1 MEKIGIL
8 YIDDNE
14 YNLTAFKASFRKEY
28 KIFIAN
34 SAEEGFSIL
43 DENKSEIQIIFADYK
58 MPKTSGV
65 NFFESIISQYP
76 DPIRILITGHADI
89 EGVIDAINKGEIYR
103 YIRKPWDEDD
113 IRNTITNAFDIYTTR
128 RQLKLKS
135 EELQKSFEELDRFV
149 YSASHDLRAPLMSI
163 LGLVKVAK
171 LDSMDT
177 NTVYMDMIEKSV
189 YKLDIFIKNII
200 DYHRN
205 KNIEQ
210 VYDFVNFDKLI
221 HDTLENFE
229 YYNEKPN
236 IEFRIN
242 TDQSEEFK
250 SDIPRLKIIFNNLI
264 SNAIKYQKKDKPEQY
279 ISIDATVGGGR
290 ALIQVEDNG
299 IGIQQEHIE
308 SIFQMYFRATN
319 DNAGSGIGL
328 YIVKEAVSKLS
339 GEISVESTIGVG
351 TRFTLNLPNFI

>member
-14 YNLTAFKASFRKEY
+14 YNLTAFKANFRKEY

-34 SAEEGFSIL
+34 SADEGYSIL
-43 DENKSEIQIIFADYK
+43 SENKEEIQIVFADYK
-58 MPKTSGV
+58 MPKINGV
-65 NFFESIISQYP
+65 NFFENIITQYP
-76 DPIRILITGHADI
+76 DTIRILITGHTDI
-89 EGVIDAINKGEIYR
+89 EGVIDAINKGQIYR
-103 YIRKPWDEDD
+103 YIRKPWDEDE
-113 IRNTITNAFDIYTTR
+113 IRNTITNAFEIYNTR
-128 RQLKLKS
+128 KQLKNKS

-171 LDSMDT
+171 LDSKET
-177 NTVYMDMIEKSV
+177 NNIYMDMIEKSV
-189 YKLDIFIKNII
+189 HKLDVFIKNII

-210 VYDFVNFDKLI
+210 IYDFVNFDKLI

-242 TDQSEEFK
+242 AEQNIEFK

-264 SNAIKYQKKDKPEQY
+264 SNAIKYQKKDKPDQY
-279 ISIDATVGGGR
+279 ISIDAKIIGGR
-290 ALIQVEDNG
+290 AIIKVEDNG

-308 SIFQMYFRATN
+308 NIFQMYFRATN

-351 TRFTLNLPNFI
+351 TRFTLNFPNFI